1 MSLAQLIYA
10 SQPFGY
16 DSAGLYSILSVSRS
30 LNERDGLTGALLCR
44 ADVYLQLLEGP
55 PDKVEATYARIR
67 KDDRHLDA
75 QILVS
80 GPIKA
85 RLFPKWAMHHD
96 PADSL
101 MWTQDQIDKGALHTA
116 SPDALQMVFE
126 RVLKA

>member
-16 DSAGLYSILSVSRS
+16 DSAGLYNILSVSRI
-30 LNERDGLTGALLCR
+30 LNQRDGLTGALLCR

-55 PDKVEATYARIR
+55 PDKVEATYARIC
-67 KDDRHLDA
+67 KDNRHLDP
-75 QILVS
+75 QILVT
-80 GPIKA
+80 GPIKE
-85 RLFPKWAMHHD
+85 RMFPLWAMHHD
-96 PADSL
+96 PADSM

-116 SPDALQMVFE
+116 SPDALHMVFE